1 MDQLLKILKELT
13 PYTSQVSSQL
23 FFFLFAAIIVT
34 TLHILFPRQRII
46 KYIPG
51 IILILIA
58 LSKIIFNGESSIL
71 RTSANDLGTAIICGA
86 VGLVSIIF
94 ANLIGIMYGKNKR
107 KAKRRPFNR
116 QKNIELEDENSTSI
130 KNK

>member
-107 KAKRRPFNR
+107 KAKRRPVNR
-116 QKNIELEDENSTSI
+116 QKNIELEDENPTSI

>member
-107 KAKRRPFNR
+107 KAKRRQVNR